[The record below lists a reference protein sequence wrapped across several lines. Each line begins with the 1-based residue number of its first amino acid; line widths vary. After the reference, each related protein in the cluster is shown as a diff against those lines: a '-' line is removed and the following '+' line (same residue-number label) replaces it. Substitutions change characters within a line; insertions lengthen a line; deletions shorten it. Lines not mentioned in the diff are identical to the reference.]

1 MARINKELVAMNLLT
16 CPTSK
21 EAAEKSGISVPTL
34 CRLKKKA
41 ARKAI
46 ESTYTGV
53 MTVSERQSVKDPN
66 THITSTKEVVVLE
79 NQPCKLS
86 FETIAA
92 TVQTDT
98 AAALSQGVKVFLS
111 PNVSIKAGSKLTV
124 TQNGVTTA
132 YKSSGVPAVYPTHQ
146 EIILTLFERWA

>member
-1 MARINKELVAMNLLT
+1 MIKAMQ
-16 CPTSK
+16 
-21 EAAEKSGISVPTL
+21 AAQ
-34 CRLKKKA
+34 KA

-98 AAALSQGVKVFLS
+98 AASLTQGTKLFLS
-111 PNVSIKAGSKLTV
+111 PDVEIKAGSKIIV
-124 TQNGVTTA
+124 EQDGVKNA
-132 YKSSGVPAVYPTHQ
+132 YSASGVPAVYPTHQ

>member
-1 MARINKELVAMNLLT
+1 MIKAMQ
-16 CPTSK
+16 
-21 EAAEKSGISVPTL
+21 AAQ
-34 CRLKKKA
+34 KA

-92 TVQTDT
+92 TAQTET
-98 AAALSQGVKVFLS
+98 AASLTQGTKLFLP
-111 PNVSIKAGSKLTV
+111 PNVEIKAGSKIIV
-124 TQNGVTTA
+124 EQDGVKNA
-132 YKSSGVPAVYPTHQ
+132 YSASGVPAVYPTHQ

>member
-1 MARINKELVAMNLLT
+1 
-16 CPTSK
+16 
-21 EAAEKSGISVPTL
+21 
-34 CRLKKKA
+34 
-41 ARKAI
+41 
-46 ESTYTGV
+46 

-111 PNVSIKAGSKLTV
+111 PDVSIKAGSKLTV

>member
-1 MARINKELVAMNLLT
+1 MQ
-16 CPTSK
+16 
-21 EAAEKSGISVPTL
+21 AAQ
-34 CRLKKKA
+34 KA

-46 ESTYTGV
+46 ESTYV
-53 MTVSERQSVKDPN
+53 MTVSEWQSVKDPN

-111 PNVSIKAGSKLTV
+111 PDISICISHPSRNHVGTVYKMGLT
-124 TQNGVTTA
+124 
-132 YKSSGVPAVYPTHQ
+132 H
-146 EIILTLFERWA
+146 

>member
-1 MARINKELVAMNLLT
+1 MNPNIEVITPVLWGVNSFYVKAGWTKELLPIPQPPDQLLT
-16 CPTSK
+16 GSK
-21 EAAEKSGISVPTL
+21 DV
-34 CRLKKKA
+34 
-41 ARKAI
+41 
-46 ESTYTGV
+46 
-53 MTVSERQSVKDPN
+53 
-66 THITSTKEVVVLE
+66 
-79 NQPCKLS
+79 S